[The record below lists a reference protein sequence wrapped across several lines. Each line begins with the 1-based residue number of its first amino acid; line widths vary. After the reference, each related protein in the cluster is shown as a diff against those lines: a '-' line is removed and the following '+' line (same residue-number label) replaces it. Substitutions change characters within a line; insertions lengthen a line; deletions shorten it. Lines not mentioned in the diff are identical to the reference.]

1 MTMDS
6 LVNQLVRDQKH
17 LCNKMLLLILPWILS
32 VILLIILLNSFKDLT
47 LTLNGFKYEYRYV
60 VGFLLASFSI
70 ILVIKV
76 VVYWRAQILLVDYRK
91 TLKQFELVEHEP
103 KIEVIRKTISDAQ
116 SLAINN
122 HLVNAVLKKNL
133 TQLNASIAKIRQTQL
148 RVQLKIEVLS
158 FENNCDKKLAVIK
171 NKIPLVKARANIISS
186 LQFLGKRREE
196 IIESWHLAYEQF
208 SWWNK
213 LKYDAEPDLS
223 EMNHVYQE
231 LERMGSELDQKY
243 CDDFKRLNEHFE
255 LLKTKA
261 LSRVLAAS
269 ENAEYFIQASNHQDS
284 LNLDLLKK
292 SFFLSAL
299 SLPVSVWSDVDKAGN
314 VYDALRTVNGNYLNM
329 ADADIWWETL
339 FLSPLSLVG
348 LTSLTKGAYLEQLI
362 AADTGGELF
371 EHFNHPGSDI
381 VIDGVEYQIKATDS
395 TSYIN
400 SVADDIPVI
409 STSEV
414 AFETGALDSGY
425 TNEELTNT
433 VDLAMGGTVV
443 DVGDSVVDA
452 IFAGVGGLGLFAT
465 IQGINHAVSKHK
477 NGGDGAEAMFDGA
490 GVAIEG
496 TARAFVGAAELSY
509 KALASKPSRFVGR
522 TLLKGLGA
530 LEKKIMGE

>member
-1 MTMDS
+1 
-6 LVNQLVRDQKH
+6 
-17 LCNKMLLLILPWILS
+17 
-32 VILLIILLNSFKDLT
+32 
-47 LTLNGFKYEYRYV
+47 
-60 VGFLLASFSI
+60 
-70 ILVIKV
+70 
-76 VVYWRAQILLVDYRK
+76 
-91 TLKQFELVEHEP
+91 
-103 KIEVIRKTISDAQ
+103 
-116 SLAINN
+116 
-122 HLVNAVLKKNL
+122 
-133 TQLNASIAKIRQTQL
+133 
-148 RVQLKIEVLS
+148 
-158 FENNCDKKLAVIK
+158 
-171 NKIPLVKARANIISS
+171 
-186 LQFLGKRREE
+186 
-196 IIESWHLAYEQF
+196 
-208 SWWNK
+208 
-213 LKYDAEPDLS
+213 
-223 EMNHVYQE
+223 
-231 LERMGSELDQKY
+231 
-243 CDDFKRLNEHFE
+243 
-255 LLKTKA
+255 
-261 LSRVLAAS
+261 
-269 ENAEYFIQASNHQDS
+269 
-284 LNLDLLKK
+284 
-292 SFFLSAL
+292 
-299 SLPVSVWSDVDKAGN
+299 VDKAGN

-414 AFETGALDSGY
+414 ASETGALDS
-425 TNEELTNT
+425 NT

-443 DVGDSVVDA
+443 DIGDSVVDA